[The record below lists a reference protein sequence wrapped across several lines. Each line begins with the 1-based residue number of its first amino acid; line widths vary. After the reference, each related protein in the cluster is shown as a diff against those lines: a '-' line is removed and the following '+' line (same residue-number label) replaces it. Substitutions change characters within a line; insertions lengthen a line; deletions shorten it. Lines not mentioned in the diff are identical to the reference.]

1 MVKRIMMIV
10 GRGIEGGMKIIKG
23 EKLDMEKELK
33 DDEEL
38 KGKILK
44 SNWILRE
51 KKRIENMEIKVVKGL
66 NRMLKNREEDLKI
79 VMLDKKMLM
88 DVDVIEEKVM
98 KLERLEL
105 RREKRRIE
113 RRIEGKEEV
122 NGKEIVI
129 DEIKIGRDMIEM
141 IRVEIEIVE
150 RMNIDIN
157 IEKIEEKEIMV
168 GGSENIKKDKRK
180 KDILMDRRIDKK
192 NGIGG
197 KKEEKLRIEKIE
209 RMNEEEI
216 EL

>member
-44 SNWILRE
+44 SNWILGE